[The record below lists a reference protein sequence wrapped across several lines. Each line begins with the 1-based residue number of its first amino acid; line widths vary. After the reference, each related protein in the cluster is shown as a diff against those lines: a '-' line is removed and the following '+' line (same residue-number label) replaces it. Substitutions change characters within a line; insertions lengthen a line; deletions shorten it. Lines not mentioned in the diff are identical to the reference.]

1 MTAEQLNATR
11 SKHAGTLHVLD
22 LWSVLS
28 RLVDLV
34 GSWRDNARSRHALRG
49 LSDHTLKDIG
59 ITRSDAYRE
68 WAKPFWRD

>member
-11 SKHAGTLHVLD
+11 SKHAGIPQALD

-34 GSWRDNARSRHALRG
+34 GSWRDNARSRHALQG

-59 ITRSDAYRE
+59 ITRSDAFRE
-68 WAKPFWRD
+68 CAKPFWRD

>member
-11 SKHAGTLHVLD
+11 SKHAGIPHALD
-22 LWSVLS
+22 LWSALS
-28 RLVDLV
+28 RLVGLV
-34 GSWRDNARSRHALRG
+34 GSWRDNARSRYALHG

-68 WAKPFWRD
+68 CAKPFWRD